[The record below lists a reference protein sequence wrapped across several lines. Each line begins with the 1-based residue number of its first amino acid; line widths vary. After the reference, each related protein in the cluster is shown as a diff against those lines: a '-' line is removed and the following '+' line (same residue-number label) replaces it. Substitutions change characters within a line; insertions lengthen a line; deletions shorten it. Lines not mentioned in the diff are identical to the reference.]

1 MYSLTKEQFAGYA
14 KQGNLIPV
22 FREIFADLE
31 TPVSA
36 YLKIGDTEYSYLLE
50 SVEGGEKWGRYTF
63 LGAEPLIVYRYRDD
77 TVTLMEG
84 GKTSSF
90 KAEGDP
96 LAELKKIMARFKPV
110 AIPGMPR
117 FYGGAVGYLSYD
129 SVRFFEKMPETVADD
144 LKVPDAWFVV
154 TDTILIFD
162 NIANTIKVVSNAR
175 VGEAGADAA
184 YAEAVAKIDGLIAR
198 LKSPAPEDDA
208 ATGDPAAISFESEV
222 SRETFERNVERCKE
236 YIREGD
242 IFQVVLA
249 QRLKTKIT
257 VPPFQVYRALR
268 AVNPSPY
275 MYYLNFGKMRIVGAS
290 PESLVRVEDGLV
302 EVRPIAGTRP
312 RGKTEEED
320 AFLAEDLLAD
330 DKERAEHIML
340 VDLGRNDV
348 GRVSLGGAVHVNELM
363 VIEKYSHVMHI
374 VSNVRG
380 KLRSEMD
387 AYDALRATFPAG
399 TLSGAPKI
407 RAMEIIEEMEGRR
420 RGVYGGA
427 VGYFSFSG
435 NMDVAIAIR
444 TLYIDGDTAYLGVGA
459 GIVADS
465 VPASEY
471 QETINKGKAL
481 MKAVKIAEN
490 GLEPLGPEQTQ

>member
-1 MYSLTKEQFAGYA
+1 MYNLTKEQFCKLAG
-14 KQGNLIPV
+14 KGNLIPV
-22 FREIFADLE
+22 YREIFSDLE

-36 YLKIGDTEYSYLLE
+36 YMKIGGEEYSYLLE

-63 LGAEPLIVYRYRDD
+63 LGSKPSIVFRQKGDEVTITRDGRAE
-77 TVTLMEG
+77 TFT
-84 GKTSSF
+84 
-90 KAEGDP
+90 AEGDP
-96 LAELKKIMARFKPV
+96 LHELKKIMAAYKPV
-110 AIPGMPR
+110 TVPGLPR
-117 FYGGAVGYLSYD
+117 FYGGAVGFLSYD
-129 SVRFFEKMPETVADD
+129 AVRFFEKMPGTVKDV
-144 LKVPDAWFVV
+144 LNTPDALFVI
-154 TDTILIFD
+154 TDTIIIFD
-162 NIANTIKVVSNAR
+162 NIANTIKVVSNAH
-175 VGEAGADAA
+175 VGGSGPDAA
-184 YAEAVAKIDGLIAR
+184 YDEAVAKIDEIIER
-198 LKSPAPEDDA
+198 LQGPMPQFEVAK
-208 ATGDPAAISFESEV
+208 GDPASLKFTGNMD
-222 SRETFERNVERCKE
+222 RETFERNVERCKE

-249 QRLKTKIT
+249 QRMKTELR

-275 MYYLNFGKMRIVGAS
+275 MYYLNLGSLKVVGAS
-290 PESLVRVEDGLV
+290 PESLVRVEDGVV

-312 RGKTEEED
+312 RGADEAED
-320 AFLAEDLLAD
+320 ARLARELLAD

-348 GRVSLGGAVHVNELM
+348 GRVAEGGSVEVNELM
-363 VIEKYSHVMHI
+363 VIEKYSHVIHI

-380 KLRSEMD
+380 HIREGVD

-407 RAMEIIEEMEGRR
+407 RAMEIIEEMEGER

-444 TLYIDGDTAYLGVGA
+444 TLQIEGAAAYLGVGA

-465 VPASEY
+465 QPASEY

-481 MKAVKIAEN
+481 MKAVEVAER
-490 GLEPLGPEQTQ
+490 GLEPV

>member
-1 MYSLTKEQFAGYA
+1 MYSLTKEEFVSHA
-14 KQGNLIPV
+14 KEGNLIPV
-22 FREIFADLE
+22 YREIFADME

-36 YLKIGDTEYSYLLE
+36 YMKIGDTSKYSYLLE

-63 LGAEPLIVYRYRDD
+63 LGAEPSIVFEYTGDSV
-77 TVTLMEG
+77 TVTEN
-84 GKTSSF
+84 GKSKTF
-90 KAEGDP
+90 VAEGDP
-96 LAELKKIMARFKPV
+96 LFELKKMMSRYNPV
-110 AIPGMPR
+110 DLAGLPR
-117 FYGGAVGYLSYD
+117 FFGGAVGYLSYD
-129 SVRFFEKMPETVADD
+129 SIRFFEKMPETTVDE
-144 LKVPDAWFVV
+144 LNVPDALFVI

-162 NIANTIKVVSNAR
+162 NISNTIKVVSNAH
-175 VGEAGADAA
+175 VDKEGPHEAYEKAT
-184 YAEAVAKIDGLIAR
+184 AKIDSLINR
-198 LKSPAPEDDA
+198 LKGPLPYFEVVK
-208 ATGDPAAISFESEV
+208 GDPEGARFKSVVEREV
-222 SRETFERNVERCKE
+222 FERNVERCKE

-249 QRLKTKIT
+249 QRMEARLR

-268 AVNPSPY
+268 RVNPSPY
-275 MYYLNFGKMRIVGAS
+275 MFYLNFGEMKIVGAS
-290 PESLVRVEDGLV
+290 PESLVRVEEGVV

-312 RGKTEEED
+312 RGKDKAQDDAMIEE
-320 AFLAEDLLAD
+320 LMAD
-330 DKERAEHIML
+330 EKELAEHIML

-348 GRVSLGGAVHVNELM
+348 GRVSKGGSVHVTDLKM
-363 VIEKYSHVMHI
+363 IEKYSHVIHI

-380 KLRSEMD
+380 ELENGMD
-387 AYDALRATFPAG
+387 SYDALRACFPAG

-407 RAMEIIEEMEGRR
+407 RAMEIIEEMEKTR

-444 TLYIDGDTAYLGVGA
+444 TLYIKGETAYLGVGA

-465 VPASEY
+465 VPATEF
-471 QETINKGKAL
+471 QETINKGMAL

-490 GLEPLGPEQTQ
+490 GLEI